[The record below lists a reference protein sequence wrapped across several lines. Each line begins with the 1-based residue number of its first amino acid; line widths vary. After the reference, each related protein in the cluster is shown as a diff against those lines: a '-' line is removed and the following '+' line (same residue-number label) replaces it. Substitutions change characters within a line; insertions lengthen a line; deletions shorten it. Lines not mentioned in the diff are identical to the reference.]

1 MWYKFPRSARSCP
14 LPSEGRVTRG
24 VSRYTLHDGKR
35 RTKREDQEKKTTKDV
50 IRIAV
55 MTTRSLPSLQA
66 RHVSSETSVD
76 SRYEYEIAPSSHLIS
91 SHLISSAP
99 IHSDSFLAYL
109 FLCPHFKY
117 IYICSEFDLEPS
129 TKVLRER
136 QGEKR
141 EKKRRGKMD
150 HAAEAN
156 RTDLMTITRFVLNE
170 QSKYPESRGDFTILL
185 SNIVLGC
192 KFVCTAVNKV
202 SLFPYSSFSFFISFG
217 KWHFFLSIR
226 MSRALR
232 PLDYVFSH
240 DCV

>member
-91 SHLISSAP
+91 SHLI
-99 IHSDSFLAYL
+99 
-109 FLCPHFKY
+109 CPHSLRFLSCVPLSLPPLWNIYLY
-117 IYICSEFDLEPS
+117 IYALSLTSNRAPRCLE
-129 TKVLRER
+129 RETGR
-136 QGEKR
+136 EERK
-141 EKKRRGKMD
+141 EKKG
-150 HAAEAN
+150 EN
-156 RTDLMTITRFVLNE
+156 G
-170 QSKYPESRGDFTILL
+170 SRGGGKQDGLDD
-185 SNIVLGC
+185 N
-192 KFVCTAVNKV
+192 NKV
-202 SLFPYSSFSFFISFG
+202 
-217 KWHFFLSIR
+217 
-226 MSRALR
+226 RAEWAVEVPRVTRRFHHLA
-232 PLDYVFSH
+232 
-240 DCV
+240 

>member
-109 FLCPHFKY
+109 FLCLHFEIY
-117 IYICSEFDLEPS
+117 IYIYMLWVWPRTEH
-129 TKVLRER
+129 
-136 QGEKR
+136 QGVKR
-141 EKKRRGKMD
+141 ETGREERKEKKGGKW
-150 HAAEAN
+150 
-156 RTDLMTITRFVLNE
+156 ITRRR
-170 QSKYPESRGDFTILL
+170 QTGRT
-185 SNIVLGC
+185 
-192 KFVCTAVNKV
+192 
-202 SLFPYSSFSFFISFG
+202 
-217 KWHFFLSIR
+217 WWQ
-226 MSRALR
+226 
-232 PLDYVFSH
+232 
-240 DCV
+240 